1 MWVRMAVAEFEKDPA
16 GVVMSTIP
24 VQAIADSLG
33 DASLELL
40 TVIRKPMENSL
51 KTVI

>member
-1 MWVRMAVAEFEKDPA
+1 MGEKAVAEFEKDPA

-33 DASLELL
+33 DASLGTVDCYTETNGELF
-40 TVIRKPMENSL
+40 